1 MHVLRPGYHHKVR
14 KNVKGCEGI
23 MQFVIKNQLKKSKR
37 KSSIVGAL
45 GSVEATGP

>member
-37 KSSIVGAL
+37 KSSIKAIVG
-45 GSVEATGP
+45 